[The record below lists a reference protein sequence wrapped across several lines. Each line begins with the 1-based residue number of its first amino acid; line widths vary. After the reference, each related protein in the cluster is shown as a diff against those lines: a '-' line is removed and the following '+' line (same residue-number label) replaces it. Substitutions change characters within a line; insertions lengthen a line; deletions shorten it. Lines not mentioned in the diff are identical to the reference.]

1 LNKEFEYE
9 EEGQVVGTLLN
20 YSIGFGLV
28 IVIVIFMV
36 VLGAKVFESQQ
47 TVISGLANPD
57 GNVLTNDALVGGV
70 EVAGDVNESIQG
82 AFSSMTTFT
91 SNLDIIAIAVVFG
104 ISLVVI
110 LGAFSGIGF
119 GGISGGS
126 QGGGK
131 YSAI

>member
-1 LNKEFEYE
+1 MEDIFEYE

-47 TVISGLANPD
+47 ADIA
-57 GNVLTNDALVGGV
+57 ALVTYDVNGVVTGGNP
-70 EVAGDVNESIQG
+70 EIAADVNESIQG

-110 LGAFSGIGF
+110 LGAFSGIGY
-119 GGISGGS
+119 GGGET
-126 QGGGK
+126 GGK

>member
-1 LNKEFEYE
+1 MDEVFEYE

-47 TVISGLANPD
+47 TDIAAITDSTVRADI
-57 GNVLTNDALVGGV
+57 
-70 EVAGDVNESIQG
+70 NESIQG
-82 AFSSMTTFT
+82 AFSSMTTFS

-110 LGAFSGIGF
+110 LGAFSGIG
-119 GGISGGS
+119 I
-126 QGGGK
+126 GGGRGGGF
-131 YSAI
+131 SAI

>member
-1 LNKEFEYE
+1 MGKVFEYE

-36 VLGAKVFESQQ
+36 VLGAKIFESQQ
-47 TVISGLANPD
+47 TVISDLANPD
-57 GNVLTNDALVGGV
+57 GNALSADALVGGV
-70 EVAGDVNESIQG
+70 EVAADVNESIQG

-110 LGAFSGIGF
+110 LGAFAGIG
-119 GGISGGS
+119 I
-126 QGGGK
+126 GGGRGGGF
-131 YSAI
+131 SAI

>member
-1 LNKEFEYE
+1 MEDIFEYE

-47 TVISGLANPD
+47 ADIAAIT
-57 GNVLTNDALVGGV
+57 DATIQ
-70 EVAGDVNESIQG
+70 ADVNESIQG

-110 LGAFSGIGF
+110 LGAFAGIGY
-119 GGISGGS
+119 G
-126 QGGGK
+126 GGGK
-131 YSAI
+131 GGFSAI

>member
-1 LNKEFEYE
+1 MEDNFEYE

-47 TVISGLANPD
+47 SDIAAITDSTIQ
-57 GNVLTNDALVGGV
+57 
-70 EVAGDVNESIQG
+70 GDVNDSIQG
-82 AFSSMTTFT
+82 AFSSMTTF
-91 SNLDIIAIAVVFG
+91 SENLDIIAIAVVFG

-110 LGAFSGIGF
+110 LGAFSGIG
-119 GGISGGS
+119 I
-126 QGGGK
+126 GGGGRGF
-131 YSAI
+131 SAI

>member
-1 LNKEFEYE
+1 MEDIFEYE

-47 TVISGLANPD
+47 ADIAAIT
-57 GNVLTNDALVGGV
+57 DATIQ
-70 EVAGDVNESIQG
+70 ADVNESIQG
-82 AFSSMTTFT
+82 AFSSMNTFT

-110 LGAFSGIGF
+110 LGAFAGIGY
-119 GGISGGS
+119 
-126 QGGGK
+126 GGGGRGGF
-131 YSAI
+131 SAI